1 MRKQAWAF
9 LLVGF
14 IAGFAIFYYWTKQR
28 APEIVKAMPQP
39 VQNASVSGRPGQ
51 TPEPAA
57 PPVDA
62 ARVAQLEAEIKNN
75 PKNFDALIELG
86 NVYFDQK
93 NFERCI
99 ELYTKGLELRPNEV
113 DIRTDLGT
121 AMFYIKR
128 YDDAIA
134 QFKKSLELDPKNAQ
148 TLFNLGVAMLHGK
161 GDAPAALQYWEK
173 LVETNPNY
181 SQIDFVKEQVRL
193 LKEQQKK
200 P

>member
-1 MRKQAWAF
+1 M
-9 LLVGF
+9 LVGF
-14 IAGFAIFYYWTKQR
+14 IAGFAILYYWTKQR
-28 APEIVKAMPQP
+28 APEIVRAMPQP
-39 VQNASVSGRPGQ
+39 ASQTASV
-51 TPEPAA
+51 PEPAA
-57 PPVDA
+57 PPLDT

-75 PKNFDALIELG
+75 PKSFEALIELG
-86 NVYFDQK
+86 NIYFDQK
-93 NFERCI
+93 NFERTI

-128 YDDAIA
+128 FDDAIA
-134 QFKKSLELDPKNAQ
+134 QFKKSLELDPRNAQ
-148 TLFNLGVAMLHGK
+148 TLFNLGVVMLHGK

-181 SQIDFVKEQVRL
+181 TQIDFVKEQIRL

>member
-14 IAGFAIFYYWTKQR
+14 IAGFAILYYWTKQR
-28 APEIVKAMPQP
+28 APEIVRAMPQP
-39 VQNASVSGRPGQ
+39 ASQTASV
-51 TPEPAA
+51 PEPAA
-57 PPVDA
+57 PPLDT

-75 PKNFDALIELG
+75 PKSFEALIELG
-86 NVYFDQK
+86 NIYFDQK
-93 NFERCI
+93 NFERTI

-128 YDDAIA
+128 FDDAIA
-134 QFKKSLELDPKNAQ
+134 QFKKSLELDPRNAQ
-148 TLFNLGVAMLHGK
+148 TLFNLGVVMLHGK

-181 SQIDFVKEQVRL
+181 TQIDFVKEQIRL

>member
-14 IAGFAIFYYWTKQR
+14 IAGFAILYYWTKQR
-28 APEIVKAMPQP
+28 APEIVRAMPQP
-39 VQNASVSGRPGQ
+39 GSQTASV
-51 TPEPAA
+51 PEPAA
-57 PPVDA
+57 PPLDT

-75 PKNFDALIELG
+75 PKSFEALIELG
-86 NVYFDQK
+86 NIYFDQK
-93 NFERCI
+93 NFERTI

-128 YDDAIA
+128 FDDAIA
-134 QFKKSLELDPKNAQ
+134 QFKKSLELDPRNAQ
-148 TLFNLGVAMLHGK
+148 TLFNLGVVMLHGK

-181 SQIDFVKEQVRL
+181 TQIDFVKEQIRL

>member
-14 IAGFAIFYYWTKQR
+14 IAGFAILYYWTKQR
-28 APEIVKAMPQP
+28 APEIVRAMPQP
-39 VQNASVSGRPGQ
+39 ASQTASV
-51 TPEPAA
+51 PEPAA
-57 PPVDA
+57 PPLDT
-62 ARVAQLEAEIKNN
+62 ARVAQLETEIKNN
-75 PKNFDALIELG
+75 PKSFEALIELG
-86 NVYFDQK
+86 NIYFDQK
-93 NFERCI
+93 NFERTI

-128 YDDAIA
+128 FDDAIA
-134 QFKKSLELDPKNAQ
+134 QFKKSLELDPRNAQ
-148 TLFNLGVAMLHGK
+148 TLFNLGVVMLHGK

-181 SQIDFVKEQVRL
+181 TQIDFVKEQIRL
-193 LKEQQKK
+193 LKEQQKR

>member
-14 IAGFAIFYYWTKQR
+14 IAGFAILYYWTKQR
-28 APEIVKAMPQP
+28 APEIVRAMPQP
-39 VQNASVSGRPGQ
+39 ASQTASV
-51 TPEPAA
+51 PEPAA
-57 PPVDA
+57 PPLDT
-62 ARVAQLEAEIKNN
+62 ARVAQLETEIKNN
-75 PKNFDALIELG
+75 PKSFEALIELG
-86 NVYFDQK
+86 NIYFDQK
-93 NFERCI
+93 NFERTI

-128 YDDAIA
+128 FDDAIA
-134 QFKKSLELDPKNAQ
+134 QFKKSLELDPRNAQ
-148 TLFNLGVAMLHGK
+148 TLFNLGVVMLHGK

-181 SQIDFVKEQVRL
+181 TQIDFVKEQIRL